1 MESPILVRNADVSA
15 KEWHRNNRDNHY
27 GIDETSV
34 KHVSKLL
41 SIGLYFAVGSSKISL
56 FNVCDCR

>member
-1 MESPILVRNADVSA
+1 M
-15 KEWHRNNRDNHY
+15 